1 MIAKGAGRMILI
13 KLAEGLKPRLARL
26 GSQDLKAM
34 AAKLLE
40 AARKLPAGPV
50 RYDIPKQIGKFA

>member
-1 MIAKGAGRMILI
+1 MILI

-26 GSQDLKAM
+26 GSQDLKVM